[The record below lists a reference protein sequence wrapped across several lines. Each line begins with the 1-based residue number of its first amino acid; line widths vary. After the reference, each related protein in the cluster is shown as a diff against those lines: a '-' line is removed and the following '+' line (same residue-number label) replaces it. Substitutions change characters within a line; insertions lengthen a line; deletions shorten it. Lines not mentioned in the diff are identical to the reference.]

1 MYALEALVEKTTL
14 TLEIDNDVYEV
25 IRARA
30 QVKRRP
36 PEREAKYIL
45 MRAATGQNV
54 EPLAGVR
61 TIDSLDYLQSRFA
74 EVGWDAS
81 WLERN
86 AAERSTDE

>member
-1 MYALEALVEKTTL
+1 MEKTTL
-14 TLEIDNDVYEV
+14 TLDIDNDVYEV

-30 QVKRRP
+30 QAKRRA

-45 MRAATGQNV
+45 MRAATGQGV
-54 EPLAGVR
+54 EPLAGVQ

-74 EVGWDAS
+74 EVGWDPS

-86 AAERSTDE
+86 AADGSPDE